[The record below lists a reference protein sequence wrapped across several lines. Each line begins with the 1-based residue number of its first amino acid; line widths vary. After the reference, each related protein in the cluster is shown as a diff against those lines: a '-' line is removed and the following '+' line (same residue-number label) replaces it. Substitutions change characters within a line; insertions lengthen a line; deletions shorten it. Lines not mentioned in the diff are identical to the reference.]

1 MTTDGAISLITRFVE
16 TSLYVAMP
24 LLLVA
29 AVVGILGAALYDPV
43 WTGAILSWRDFALAC
58 AAYVLLEFWKWPS
71 WLVVALCA
79 VAAGVG
85 WSSAS

>member
-29 AVVGILGAALYDPV
+29 AVVGILVGVIQTATQINEPAIAYAAKVAGMLAVILFLGPMIFDKLLLYTRTSFDSIA
-43 WTGAILSWRDFALAC
+43 T
-58 AAYVLLEFWKWPS
+58 
-71 WLVVALCA
+71 VVE
-79 VAAGVG
+79 
-85 WSSAS
+85 